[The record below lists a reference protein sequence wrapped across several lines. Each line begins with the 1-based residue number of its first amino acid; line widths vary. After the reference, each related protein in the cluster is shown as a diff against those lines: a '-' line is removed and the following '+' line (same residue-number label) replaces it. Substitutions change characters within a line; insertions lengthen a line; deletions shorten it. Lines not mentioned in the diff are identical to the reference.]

1 MKFSRFLLFAVF
13 VSILVYGPPATAQ
26 HTEHAEEMVAHATE
40 DQTEEH
46 AEEAAHEEHGE
57 EHGGRHW
64 HTNDVGIFL
73 GATDEHGHDTELTW
87 GLEYRRLIAKRWGL
101 GVLFDYAGGEL
112 RNAILAPTLTWLP
125 VGRLQILMA
134 PGIEFHR
141 GRAATEDCGC
151 DPHGKSEDPEQI
163 GLFDEDET
171 YFVLRIGAGWNFAVG
186 QNYAITP
193 QINLDLVE
201 GEKVWVYGLAF
212 AYAW

>member
-1 MKFSRFLLFAVF
+1 MKYSVLFLIATLF
-13 VSILVYGPPATAQ
+13 SILLCAIPGAAQ
-26 HTEHAEEMVAHATE
+26 HTEHTEATASHE
-40 DQTEEH
+40 TESQ
-46 AEEAAHEEHGE
+46 HEEHTDETEYEDRGE
-57 EHGGRHW
+57 AHGGRHW
-64 HTNDVGIFL
+64 HTNDVGIFVGL
-73 GATDEHGHDTELTW
+73 TDEHGHDTEFTW

-134 PGIEFHR
+134 PGIEFRR
-141 GRAATEDCGC
+141 GRGAAEDCGC
-151 DPHGKSEDPEQI
+151 DPHVTTEDPEQI
-163 GLFDEDET
+163 DLFDDDET
-171 YFVLRIGAGWNFAVG
+171 YFVFRLGAGWNFPIG

>member
-1 MKFSRFLLFAVF
+1 MKSPPLVVITALFSVVLC
-13 VSILVYGPPATAQ
+13 ATPSLAQ
-26 HTEHAEEMVAHATE
+26 ETEQQEHAEA
-40 DQTEEH
+40 
-46 AEEAAHEEHGE
+46 AEHEEHGD

-73 GATDEHGHDTELTW
+73 GATDERGHDTEFTW

-125 VGRLQILMA
+125 VGRLQILVA

-141 GRAATEDCGC
+141 GRGSTEDCGC
-151 DPHGKSEDPEQI
+151 DPHAKSEDPEQI
-163 GLFDEDET
+163 GLFDEDES
-171 YFVLRIGAGWNFAVG
+171 YFVFRLGVGWNFAIG

-201 GEKVWVYGLAF
+201 GERVWVYGLAF